1 MKKLFLFLAMV
12 ILLVGCTPFP
22 KTGLLVRYPMKGE
35 VVDVYSET
43 DGSTLQFVIDYE
55 DLQQFLDRE
64 CMRRPHET
72 TMHKEH

>member
-1 MKKLFLFLAMV
+1 MKKLFLVLVMV
-12 ILLVGCTPFP
+12 ILLAVCAPFP

-55 DLQQFLDRE
+55 DLEQFLDQK